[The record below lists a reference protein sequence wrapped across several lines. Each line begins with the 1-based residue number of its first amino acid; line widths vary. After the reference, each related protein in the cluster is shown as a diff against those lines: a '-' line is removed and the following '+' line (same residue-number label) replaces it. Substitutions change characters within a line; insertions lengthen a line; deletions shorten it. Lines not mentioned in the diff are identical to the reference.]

1 MPVSKPIEITTLA
14 GRNSID
20 FLEQAFAM
28 YAAGQVFAIARD
40 GLDLDA
46 YPGLRVTDTAA
57 VGDRLGW
64 AELAH
69 QPRLSDDPA
78 QIVFTSGTEGMPK
91 PIVLSHRNLADVV
104 GRLNEAMELTAEVR
118 EYIGVPVT
126 YSFGLGRARAV
137 SAAGGAFYLPERFD
151 PVEIRRMLEA
161 DEINAVSAVPSLWRI
176 VLANPD
182 AIGAAGAKVR
192 WIEIGSQYMSQAE
205 KEGMKRLF
213 PNARIIQHYGLTEAS
228 RTTILDISANAGT
241 ALESVGRPTGSA
253 DVRLGP
259 DDAISIRGDHV
270 ALGLLDPDGTIAP
283 LTDAEGWLI
292 TRDRGALSDGFVW
305 YQGRLDDQINVAGI
319 KTSAEKLEQDIAAL
333 LAEPSSFAVVPVPD
347 PLRGDSVL
355 LAMTPD
361 QADRHPMIEAAAEIA
376 LKRQGISQR
385 GVVQSFELAELP
397 RTGTGKIQRREIR
410 DRYLAETDS
419 AQQGPSTS
427 SITDLSTLEP
437 NQRRLA
443 ETWQQVLGPIRIDPN
458 LSFYDVGGDS
468 LTSVQIGLVM
478 EKEGFDRA
486 AVSAVM
492 QGRTVAEV
500 AALDAGTGET
510 PPATE
515 LPRQTVESWSIS
527 AVRGIMVLS
536 VLLSHWGPGL
546 FERLSVGAEM
556 ERAISFIY
564 RMGTPGFTVVFGVG
578 LGYFMLPGYPANRD
592 SIRQRLRLA
601 LILVLTG
608 LCLRAVAILS
618 LIVLQGDALTG
629 KVIAVTFYNILAYYV
644 LALASAILWLDMLNR
659 CRNPIL
665 VALATALVL
674 WLCWVLAGAW
684 LPAHE
689 LDSALEWPRLM
700 LVANYSYFRLTA
712 FALAGIALGYW
723 LARQRVLERPESTL
737 LAIGGL
743 GSILIIGIA
752 LQAYGREA
760 FSIRLHPF
768 FISLLGGCFYLCM
781 TTVFLSA
788 GMRLVRGWHGT
799 PGLLRLGLQ
808 LLIVTGGLALPI
820 YAFHSVVIPVKDI
833 LAILGLPGALALLLP
848 ISIFLAGM
856 GYAGMRLYRIY
867 FR

>member
-1 MPVSKPIEITTLA
+1 MSTALEITTLA

-28 YAAGQVFAIARD
+28 YATGQVFAIARD
-40 GLDLDA
+40 GLDLNA
-46 YPGLRVTDTAA
+46 YPGLRVTGTAT

-64 AELAH
+64 ARLAH
-69 QPRLSDDPA
+69 QPGLSDDPA
-78 QIVFTSGTEGMPK
+78 QVVFTSGTEGLPK

-104 GRLNEAMELTAEVR
+104 GRLNDAMALTDEVR

-137 SAAGGAFYLPERFD
+137 SAVGGAFYLPERFD
-151 PVEIRRMLEA
+151 PGEIRHMLEA
-161 DEINAVSAVPSLWRI
+161 DEINAVSAVPSLWRV

-228 RTTILDISANAGT
+228 RTTILDISANAGR
-241 ALESVGRPTGSA
+241 ALESVGAPTGSA
-253 DVRLGP
+253 DVRLGA
-259 DDAISIRGDHV
+259 DDAICIRGDHV
-270 ALGLLDPDGTIAP
+270 ALGLLGPDGTIAP
-283 LTDAEGWLI
+283 LTDAEGWLV

-333 LAEPSSFAVVPVPD
+333 LTEPSSFAVVPVPD

-361 QADRHPMIEAAAEIA
+361 QADRQPLIEAAANIA
-376 LKRQGISQR
+376 LQRQGISQR

-397 RTGTGKIQRREIR
+397 RTGTGKVQRRMIR
-410 DRYLAETDS
+410 DQYLAETDGDAPAAAS
-419 AQQGPSTS
+419 PETA
-427 SITDLSTLEP
+427 DLSDLDPT
-437 NQRRLA
+437 QRRLA
-443 ETWQQVLGPIRIDPN
+443 ETWQQVLGPVPIRPG

-468 LTSVQIGLVM
+468 LTSVQMGLVM
-478 EKEGFDRA
+478 EKAGFDRA
-486 AVSAVM
+486 TVSAVM
-492 QGRTVAEV
+492 QGRTIAEI
-500 AALDAGTGET
+500 ATLESSTEHT

-527 AVRGIMVLS
+527 AVRGIMVIS

-546 FERLSVGAEM
+546 FERLSIGVGM
-556 ERAISFIY
+556 EQAISFIY
-564 RMGTPGFTVVFGVG
+564 RMGTPGFAVIFGVG
-578 LGYFMLPGYPANRD
+578 LGYFMLPGYPANCD
-592 SIRQRLRLA
+592 SVRQRLHLA
-601 LILVLTG
+601 LILVLSG
-608 LCLRAVAILS
+608 LCLRAIAILG
-618 LIVLQGDALTG
+618 LFALQGDALTG
-629 KVIAVTFYNILAYYV
+629 KIIAVTFYNILAYYV
-644 LALASAILWLDMLNR
+644 LALASAILWLDMLSR
-659 CRNPIL
+659 CQNPIL
-665 VALATALVL
+665 VAVTTALML

-684 LPAHE
+684 LPAYE
-689 LDSALEWPRLM
+689 LDSLLEWPRLM

-712 FALAGIALGYW
+712 FALTGLALGYW
-723 LARQRVLERPESTL
+723 LSQQRVLERPEAL
-737 LAIGGL
+737 LLPIGIL
-743 GSILIIGIA
+743 GATLIIGIA
-752 LQAYGREA
+752 LQAYGRDA

-768 FISLLGGCFYLCM
+768 FISLLGGCFYVCLA
-781 TTVFLSA
+781 TLFLGL
-788 GMRLVRGWHGT
+788 GMRLVRSWHGISHL
-799 PGLLRLGLQ
+799 PRLAMQ

-833 LAILGLPGALALLLP
+833 LTLLGVPGAVALLLP
-848 ISIFLAGM
+848 MSIFLASM